1 MSIDEPPTRK
11 HWPEQVKICFGRF
24 FICLCL
30 DPETLRSKAKT
41 SGTMANDGLSL
52 SLEPGEVYGLLGPN
66 GAGKTTLVRQVLG
79 LLKPTSGSIRLD
91 GHDVVANPGFA
102 RRTIGF
108 LPQGQ
113 FDIGDVHVDEL
124 IYSVGKLRGLTSGEA
139 RRRRDELIE
148 RLDLGPFRS
157 TTMHAASGG
166 VRRLAGFATA
176 LVAGNRLLVLD
187 EPTNDVDPIRRQTL
201 WQLVA
206 EAGQAGAAVLLV
218 THNLAEAERFIHR
231 LAIIDHGRILSE
243 GSPSSLRSLVTEKLR
258 LELVATGTIVPHTAL
273 TAEPASPGN
282 YLFEQADLPTVSSW
296 LAGLRSSGALLD
308 FRIGPPNLNDIY
320 IATIGRAIE
329 GQEPVNELV
338 AS

>member
-1 MSIDEPPTRK
+1 MPMLEVRDLTKRY
-11 HWPEQVKICFGRF
+11 R
-24 FICLCL
+24 
-30 DPETLRSKAKT
+30 
-41 SGTMANDGLSL
+41 SGTLANDGLSL

-79 LLKPTSGSIRLD
+79 LLKPTSGSIHLD
-91 GHDVVANPGFA
+91 GQDIVANPGFA
-102 RRTIGF
+102 RRTTGF

-124 IYSVGKLRGLTSGEA
+124 IYSVGRLRGLSAGEA
-139 RRRRDELIE
+139 KRRRDGLIE
-148 RLDLGPFRS
+148 RLDLGAFRG

-176 LVAGNRLLVLD
+176 LIAGNRLLVLD

-206 EAGQAGAAVLLV
+206 EAGEAGAAALLV

-243 GSPSSLRSLVTEKLR
+243 GSPASLRSLVTEKLR
-258 LELVATGTIVPHTAL
+258 LELVLTREVTPHRAL
-273 TAEPASPGN
+273 SAEGSVGSF
-282 YLFEQADLPTVSSW
+282 LFEQSALPDVSSW
-296 LAGLRSSGALLD
+296 LAGLRIDGSLLD
-308 FRIGPPNLNDIY
+308 FRIGPPSLDDIY
-320 IATIGRAIE
+320 VAAVGRPPTASPSM
-329 GQEPVNELV
+329 EPEKELV

>member
-1 MSIDEPPTRK
+1 MLEIRDLTKRY
-11 HWPEQVKICFGRF
+11 R
-24 FICLCL
+24 
-30 DPETLRSKAKT
+30 
-41 SGTMANDGLSL
+41 SGTLANDGLSL

-66 GAGKTTLVRQVLG
+66 GAGKTTLVRQLLG

-91 GHDVVANPGFA
+91 GQDVVANPGFA

-124 IYSVGKLRGLTSGEA
+124 IYSVGKLRGLSSAEA

-148 RLDLGPFRS
+148 RLDLGPFRN

-176 LVAGNRLLVLD
+176 LIAGNRLLVLD

-206 EAGQAGAAVLLV
+206 EAGEAGAAVLLV

-243 GSPSSLRSLVTEKLR
+243 GSPASLRSLVTEKLR
-258 LELVATGTIVPHTAL
+258 LELVMAKEVTPHLAL
-273 TAEPASPGN
+273 TAEQGSPGS
-282 YLFEQADLPTVSSW
+282 YLFEQSDLPAVSSW
-296 LAGLRSSGALLD
+296 LAALRTEGALAD
-308 FRIGPPNLNDIY
+308 FRIGPPNLDDIY
-320 IATIGRAIE
+320 VAAISGRVIE
-329 GQEPVNELV
+329 GQQRVNELV